1 MGLKLGISKAELMR
15 EYYFDE
21 IPLIFDRYNAL
32 FGGGE
37 GKKED
42 AYADDLW

>member
-1 MGLKLGISKAELMR
+1 MGVKLGISKGELMQ

-21 IPLIFDRYNAL
+21 IPLIFERYSAL
-32 FGGGE
+32 FGE
-37 GKKED
+37 KSQEKD

>member
-1 MGLKLGISKAELMR
+1 MALKLGISKSELMR

-21 IPLIFDRYNAL
+21 IPLIFERYNAL
-32 FGGGE
+32 FNAQN
-37 GKKED
+37 KEEE